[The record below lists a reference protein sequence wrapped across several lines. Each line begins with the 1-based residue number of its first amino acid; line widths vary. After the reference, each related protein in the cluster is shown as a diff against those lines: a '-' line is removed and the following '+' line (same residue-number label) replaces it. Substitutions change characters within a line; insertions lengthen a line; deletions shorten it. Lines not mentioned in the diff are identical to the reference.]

1 MKDAT
6 IISLFETQEKNLKE
20 IIQLNGRAIKA
31 TMISEVDRLDEA
43 DKRRNGIIGT
53 LKAETTFWRWTQRN
67 YRLVVPIVLLLLLLL
82 IKGADRI
89 NVKRT
94 FENQTGV
101 IFDSGIDTAERGP
114 IE

>member
-6 IISLFETQEKNLKE
+6 IISLFEKQEETLKE
-20 IIQLNGRAIKA
+20 IIQLNGSAVRAK
-31 TMISEVDRLDEA
+31 MESEVDRLDEA
-43 DKRRNGIIGT
+43 DKRRNCTVNT
-53 LKAETTFWRWTQRN
+53 LRLETTFWRWTQRN

-101 IFDSGIDTAERGP
+101 IFDSGSDVAERGP